1 MVRTNYRWPSSVAR
15 GNMKTITIPSTYPAL
30 SSSYCVS
37 TWFGALLPCM
47 ASQPHPPRRHTL
59 LVCFPGVTPRVTAE
73 HHGLWVGVLKAV
85 MRRKRGGPE
94 KLSACAAQG
103 PAMLISVGPAGA
115 HLLVS
120 FFGEWKNTASC
131 FLLNK
136 QLPNAIR
143 GISQN
148 LEVGAELCYKLST
161 STGRLHLSV

>member
-15 GNMKTITIPSTYPAL
+15 GSMKTMAIPSTYPAL

-73 HHGLWVGVLKAV
+73 CHSLWVGVLKAV

-94 KLSACAAQG
+94 KLSVCAAQG

-120 FFGEWKNTASC
+120 L

-136 QLPNAIR
+136 QLPKAIR

-161 STGRLHLSV
+161 STGHLHLSV